1 MNKIPT
7 DTEIATLRKR
17 YPAGTRI
24 KLTKMLDEAY
34 PVPNGTT
41 GTVTGVDD
49 IGTIH
54 MTWDNHSSLGIIE
67 SVDAFCII
75 DKKGNKK

>member
-7 DTEIATLRKR
+7 DAEIAALRKR

-24 KLTKMLDEAY
+24 ELTKMRDEAY

-67 SVDAFCII
+67 CVDAFRII
-75 DKKGNKK
+75 DEKGNKK

>member
-7 DTEIATLRKR
+7 DAEIKALRKQ

-24 KLTKMLDEAY
+24 KLTKMRDEEY
-34 PVPNGTT
+34 PVPNGTM

-54 MTWDNHSSLGIIE
+54 MAWDNHSSLGIIE
-67 SVDAFCII
+67 NVDTFYIV
-75 DKKGNKK
+75 DEKGKKK